1 MRAAQPDEQP
11 SINRAASILT
21 PAQEKEM
28 RRMDLNGD
36 GIIDEKEQRA
46 IARSTAGLRGS
57 KSMYQKG
64 FIAIFVLLILSW
76 ISNAGFMVAIVNLS
90 KDLKVDGVALKTTKG
105 GSVSTHGQKDVY
117 EITLTVS
124 GRRLDEEGHSD
135 VATVTCMNVL
145 QAISSLEDGEDEALV
160 EIVAE
165 DGGIW
170 EPRFRA
176 AAHYY
181 HEESFSME
189 QIQLDDRDDKL
200 YDVTCDLSKESCM
213 ADPDTVCDV
222 HDITEV
228 VYLGMNSTTFEDA
241 FDGDAPTGRRRR
253 LDSQIKNHHCHTF
266 QVAAHV
272 PCDQIS
278 RLKRIAKVT
287 CWKRYASVDVC
298 SCLIERTTCHGEYR
312 IEDRDDSGTGS
323 VTDSAAQSATP
334 QKGVK

>member
-1 MRAAQPDEQP
+1 
-11 SINRAASILT
+11 
-21 PAQEKEM
+21 
-28 RRMDLNGD
+28 MDLNGD

-46 IARSTAGLRGS
+46 VARSTAGLRAS

-76 ISNAGFMVAIVNLS
+76 IGNAGLMVAIVNLS
-90 KDLKVDGVALKTTKG
+90 KDLKVDGVALKNTKG

-135 VATVTCMNVL
+135 VATVTCTNVL

-160 EIVAE
+160 KIVAE

-200 YDVTCDLSKESCM
+200 YDVTCNLSKESCM

-222 HDITEV
+222 HDTTEV
-228 VYLGMNSTTFEDA
+228 VTLVNSTTFEGA
-241 FDGDAPTGRRRR
+241 FDGDVPTGRRRR
-253 LDSQIKNHHCHTF
+253 LDNQKNNYHCHMITITKWE
-266 QVAAHV
+266 
-272 PCDQIS
+272 D
-278 RLKRIAKVT
+278 
-287 CWKRYASVDVC
+287 CWKLWNIGRLDIYGNRCGNNPRVNTGERCPCLVPKQVC
-298 SCLIERTTCHGEYR
+298 HYS
-312 IEDRDDSGTGS
+312 
-323 VTDSAAQSATP
+323 
-334 QKGVK
+334 

>member
-11 SINRAASILT
+11 SINRAASTLT
-21 PAQEKEM
+21 PAQETEM

-46 IARSTAGLRGS
+46 IARSTAGLRAS

-64 FIAIFVLLILSW
+64 FIAIFMLLILSW
-76 ISNAGFMVAIVNLS
+76 IGNAGLMVAIVYLS
-90 KDLKVDGVALKTTKG
+90 KDLKVDGVALKNTKG

-117 EITLTVS
+117 EIMLTVS
-124 GRRLDEEGHSD
+124 GRRLDEEGHSV

-200 YDVTCDLSKESCM
+200 YDVTCNLSKESCM

-253 LDSQIKNHHCHTF
+253 LDSQKDEHCHTKE
-266 QVAAHV
+266 VIKWIE
-272 PCDQIS
+272 CDWLH
-278 RLKRIAKVT
+278 RLTNGR
-287 CWKRYASVDVC
+287 CGMRRRDPNVDIGHC
-298 SCLIERTTCHGEYR
+298 SCVFTQQNCHSDY
-312 IEDRDDSGTGS
+312 
-323 VTDSAAQSATP
+323 
-334 QKGVK
+334 

>member
-11 SINRAASILT
+11 SINRAASTLT

-28 RRMDLNGD
+28 RRMDPNGD

-46 IARSTAGLRGS
+46 IARSTAGLRAS

-64 FIAIFVLLILSW
+64 FLAIFVLLILSW
-76 ISNAGFMVAIVNLS
+76 IGNAGLMVAIVNLS
-90 KDLKVDGVALKTTKG
+90 KDLKVDGVALKNTKG

-124 GRRLDEEGHSD
+124 GRRLDEKGHST

-181 HEESFSME
+181 HEKSFSME
-189 QIQLDDRDDKL
+189 QIQLDDSDDKL
-200 YDVTCDLSKESCM
+200 PANFRKRAAWRTLTPFATCMTSPKSYTSRIPRPSKTLSTAM
-213 ADPDTVCDV
+213 HRQA
-222 HDITEV
+222 
-228 VYLGMNSTTFEDA
+228 
-241 FDGDAPTGRRRR
+241 
-253 LDSQIKNHHCHTF
+253 
-266 QVAAHV
+266 VAAGSTAERKTTATARKF
-272 PCDQIS
+272 IING
-278 RLKRIAKVT
+278 KTVT
-287 CWKRYASVDVC
+287 MFIFTKQRCGYDARFNAMC
-298 SCLIERTTCHGEYR
+298 SCAFERQICH
-312 IEDRDDSGTGS
+312 
-323 VTDSAAQSATP
+323 
-334 QKGVK
+334 

>member
-11 SINRAASILT
+11 SINRAASTLT
-21 PAQEKEM
+21 PAQETEM

-46 IARSTAGLRGS
+46 IARSTAGLRAS

-64 FIAIFVLLILSW
+64 FIAIFMLLILSW
-76 ISNAGFMVAIVNLS
+76 IGNAGLMVAIVYLS
-90 KDLKVDGVALKTTKG
+90 KDLKVDGVALKNTKG

-124 GRRLDEEGHSD
+124 GRRLDEEGHSV

-200 YDVTCDLSKESCM
+200 YDVTCNLSKESCM

-222 HDITEV
+222 HAITEI
-228 VYLGMNSTTFEDA
+228 VYLGNSTTFEDA
-241 FDGDAPTGRRRR
+241 FNGDAPTGRRRR

-287 CWKRYASVDVC
+287 CWKRHASVDVC
-298 SCLIERTTCHGEYR
+298 SCLIERTGCHGEYH
-312 IEDRDDSGTGS
+312 IEDTDDSGTGS
-323 VTDSAAQSATP
+323 VTDSAAQSAITSSML
-334 QKGVK
+334 GR